1 MTNLAPC
8 IDINNI
14 YTQFGDQ
21 IIHNNISF
29 TVYKGEILGLIGG
42 SGSGKSVLLKY
53 MMGLH
58 QPQKGHI
65 VYHPPFSQK
74 NIGVLFQSGALI
86 SSLTVL
92 ENVMLPLV
100 KGAHIH
106 EHIGINL
113 ALHKLHRMG
122 LSTQDS
128 QKYPSSLSGGMIKR
142 VGIARALILEP
153 PLLFLDEPT
162 AGLDP
167 LSASEFDE
175 LLRDI
180 KNNFNLTVVMVTHD
194 LDTLAST
201 CDRFA
206 VLVDQN
212 IMIGQKEIMIKNPHP
227 WIQSYFQGNRG
238 KRLFGE
244 QTYPSKRV

>member
-1 MTNLAPC
+1 MKKSIPPPRPC
-8 IDINNI
+8 LDVKHLS
-14 YTQFGDQ
+14 TVFGDQ
-21 IIHNNISF
+21 VIHNDLSF
-29 TVYKGEILGLIGG
+29 TVYQGEILGLIGG

-58 QPQKGHI
+58 VPQKGSI
-65 VYHPPFSQK
+65 LYHSPFSTD

-100 KGAHIH
+100 KSAHVH
-106 EHIGINL
+106 EPIAINL
-113 ALHKLHRMG
+113 ALDKLYRVGLHKH
-122 LSTQDS
+122 DS

-153 PLLFLDEPT
+153 QLLFLDEPT

-175 LLRDI
+175 LLIEI
-180 KNNFNLTVVMVTHD
+180 KRNFNLTVVMVTHD

-206 VLVDQN
+206 VLVDQK
-212 IMIGQKEIMIKNPHP
+212 MIIGDKNTIAHHSHP
-227 WIQSYFQGNRG
+227 WIQSYFQGKRG
-238 KRLFGE
+238 ARLFSSSG
-244 QTYPSKRV
+244 V